1 VFSHALIERYRSWL
15 PVNDAT
21 PVVTL
26 GEGST
31 PLIGAD
37 GLLGDGRRL
46 WLKLESHNPTGSF
59 KDRGMTVAVSLAK
72 QRGARL
78 VICASTGNTSASAAA
93 YAARAGLAAA
103 VVVPAG
109 AVAAGKLAQAIAHGA
124 TLIAVHGNFDQALA
138 AVRAVAQQHP
148 AVALVNSVNPDR
160 IAGQKTAA
168 WEIIDDLGAVPDYVA
183 LPVGNAGNIT
193 AYHAGFLAYRQAGLI
208 SRLPRLLGCQ
218 AEGAAPLVR
227 GEWVDR
233 PETVATAI
241 RIGHPAS
248 APTARQAVR
257 ETGGRFLA
265 VTDTEIM
272 AAHDRLARKVGV
284 FVEPASAAA
293 VAGLVKAEEA
303 GWLEPEA
310 VVVAVLTGHGLKD
323 PDAVLRRQQ
332 EPHRTVE
339 PADVAAVVERLISA

>member
-1 VFSHALIERYRSWL
+1 MFSHALIERYRSWL

-31 PLIGAD
+31 PLISAD
-37 GLLGDGRRL
+37 GLLREGCRL
-46 WLKLESHNPTGSF
+46 WLKLESLNPTGSF

-103 VVVPAG
+103 VVVPDR
-109 AVAAGKLAQAIAHGA
+109 AVATGKLAQAIAHGA
-124 TLIAVHGNFDQALA
+124 ALIAVRGNFDQALA
-138 AVRAVAQQHP
+138 AVRGVAQEHP

-168 WEIIDDLGAVPDYVA
+168 WEIIDDLGTLPDYVA

-193 AYHAGFLAYRQAGLI
+193 AYYAGFLAYREAGLI

-227 GEWVDR
+227 GEWIDR

-248 APTARQAVR
+248 APTARLAVR

-265 VTDTEIM
+265 VTDAEIM
-272 AAHDRLARKVGV
+272 AAHDELARSVGV

-303 GWLEPEA
+303 GWLEPDA

-323 PDAVLRRQQ
+323 PDAVLKRQQ

-339 PADVAAVVERLISA
+339 PGDVAAVVERLISA